1 MTTYDH
7 IQELRAEYA
16 ATIHQAERREIA
28 AELARAEVKLAEE
41 EAAFE
46 ASIAAEPPH

>member
-7 IQELRAEYA
+7 IQELRAELRNA
-16 ATIHQAERREIA
+16 MHQDERREIA
-28 AELARAEVKLAEE
+28 AELATAEARLAEE

-46 ASIAAEPPH
+46 ARMAAEPPE